1 MDSLI
6 ESKFEKLTRRPG
18 KYLLRVLS
26 SVYNAIN
33 IGLKTKIN
41 CVLMAG
47 TNDDEVKDFVNLT
60 KNSSLD
66 VRFIEY
72 MPFDGNKWSNDY
84 VMGYRKV
91 LDNLE
96 YGHGMKLT
104 MDKSSKRSSRR
115 QNQSVDTNTVTDT
128 DVQIHRHVHR
138 HAGDNGNFDPN
149 DTTKWY
155 RASTGYTADISNTTA
170 TRSASA
176 SYTQSASVPTP
187 YEGRVGFI
195 TTMTDNFCSSCNR
208 IRLTA
213 DGKLK
218 VCLFG
223 DDELNLLNL
232 LRDGSSDS
240 EIINEIS
247 NAIKKKEKRLGGEQD
262 AINLVNSKNR
272 SMIMIGG

>member
-115 QNQSVDTNTVTDT
+115 QNQSVDTNTVTDSLIYVSPPLNNHHIISYHIRDYGFHKRSDGVCEVYHHGESFFGPHWT
-128 DVQIHRHVHR
+128 MYVNQNTHR
-138 HAGDNGNFDPN
+138 
-149 DTTKWY
+149 
-155 RASTGYTADISNTTA
+155 
-170 TRSASA
+170 
-176 SYTQSASVPTP
+176 
-187 YEGRVGFI
+187 E
-195 TTMTDNFCSSCNR
+195 
-208 IRLTA
+208 
-213 DGKLK
+213 
-218 VCLFG
+218 
-223 DDELNLLNL
+223 
-232 LRDGSSDS
+232 
-240 EIINEIS
+240 
-247 NAIKKKEKRLGGEQD
+247 
-262 AINLVNSKNR
+262 
-272 SMIMIGG
+272 

>member
-1 MDSLI
+1 LDSLI

-104 MDKSSKRSSRR
+104 MDKSSKRSSR
-115 QNQSVDTNTVTDT
+115 QNQSVDTNTVT

-155 RASTGYTADISNTTA
+155 RASTGYPADISNTTA

-176 SYTQSASVPTP
+176 SDTQSASVPTP

>member
-176 SYTQSASVPTP
+176 SDTQSASVPTP